1 MILMKPV
8 KSKTPK
14 ENALHI
20 TVPTSIHPSARR
32 EAEEEEKK
40 MCYKVECSKCG
51 KFSWNG
57 CGKHVASVYE
67 GIEKGKHCS
76 CKPWPGV
83 VDAKPEGST
92 SAAKEGET
100 QTPRWISLSS
110 QVPDGDGLL
119 TSLLHLTSTAAD
131 GGLQVKRKLEFDG
144 VEEIA
149 GLAAVGLKELYLP
162 FERIMFFLLLLLPYI
177 DVRVYWFSGFLHKYC
192 TTNKT
197 MLSYSKSMEC
207 SKRGDIE
214 LEKPCQTFFPVQNK
228 KKLSYGSSIRRCFVV
243 VVVIVVVVVVVVA
256 AAVFTE
262 KLQSGWLAFNL
273 SCKS

>member
-83 VDAKPEGST
+83 VDDAKPEGST
-92 SAAKEGET
+92 SAAKEGE
-100 QTPRWISLSS
+100 
-110 QVPDGDGLL
+110 
-119 TSLLHLTSTAAD
+119 AKA
-131 GGLQVKRKLEFDG
+131 
-144 VEEIA
+144 
-149 GLAAVGLKELYLP
+149 
-162 FERIMFFLLLLLPYI
+162 
-177 DVRVYWFSGFLHKYC
+177 
-192 TTNKT
+192 
-197 MLSYSKSMEC
+197 
-207 SKRGDIE
+207 
-214 LEKPCQTFFPVQNK
+214 
-228 KKLSYGSSIRRCFVV
+228 
-243 VVVIVVVVVVVVA
+243 
-256 AAVFTE
+256 
-262 KLQSGWLAFNL
+262 
-273 SCKS
+273 